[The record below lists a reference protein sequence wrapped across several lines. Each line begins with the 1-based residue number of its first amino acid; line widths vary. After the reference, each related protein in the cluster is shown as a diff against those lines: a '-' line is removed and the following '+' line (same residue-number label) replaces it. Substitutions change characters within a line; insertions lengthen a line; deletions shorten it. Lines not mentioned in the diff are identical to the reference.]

1 MSFTSKYDTNNWLPI
16 RFPLI
21 CLHWSIFFFFFLEFS
36 MPCHVVFSDTML
48 FFFLCPLLIFIF
60 FSSLSLLLLFYCIFL
75 FFFNPINFLFTV
87 WITLFRSS
95 LKGHESPRLLLS
107 EVTIE
112 QKHEKLVRYPD
123 DNQQLTDS
131 LTLTYRCPTL
141 YVLWRWCQHRSHIR
155 MWQYFSPLEDLKR
168 TN

>member
-1 MSFTSKYDTNNWLPI
+1 
-16 RFPLI
+16 
-21 CLHWSIFFFFFLEFS
+21 

-48 FFFLCPLLIFIF
+48 FFFLCPYCCSSSFSPHLVCCFYFIAFF
-60 FSSLSLLLLFYCIFL
+60 FSFL
-75 FFFNPINFLFTV
+75 IQSISFFSV

-155 MWQYFSPLEDLKR
+155 MWQYFSPLEDLKKNKIIVACYQQ
-168 TN
+168 TVLK

>member
-1 MSFTSKYDTNNWLPI
+1 MLCSLTLCSSFFCAHCCSSSFSPHLVCCFYFI
-16 RFPLI
+16 A
-21 CLHWSIFFFFFLEFS
+21 FFFSFLIQS
-36 MPCHVVFSDTML
+36 IS
-48 FFFLCPLLIFIF
+48 F
-60 FSSLSLLLLFYCIFL
+60 FS
-75 FFFNPINFLFTV
+75 V

-131 LTLTYRCPTL
+131 LTRLTDALPYMYCEGDVNIGAIFVCGNIFHPWKTWKEQINCCL
-141 YVLWRWCQHRSHIR
+141 LPAESSKIT
-155 MWQYFSPLEDLKR
+155 E
-168 TN
+168 TI